1 MGDMEI
7 YYLMAS
13 KIYIFAIIIVNGY
26 VLYRFIIPFITIK
39 AAIIPILYAVK
50 LSIWKGIQ

>member
-13 KIYIFAIIIVNGY
+13 KIYIFAIIIALHAFLIYN
-26 VLYRFIIPFITIK
+26 
-39 AAIIPILYAVK
+39 
-50 LSIWKGIQ
+50 